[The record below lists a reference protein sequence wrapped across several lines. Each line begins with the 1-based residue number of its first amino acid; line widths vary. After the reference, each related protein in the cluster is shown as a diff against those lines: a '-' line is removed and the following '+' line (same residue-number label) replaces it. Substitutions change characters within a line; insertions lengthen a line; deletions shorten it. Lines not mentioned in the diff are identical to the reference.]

1 MIANDGNKNMID
13 DCPGGIAATADNHVI
28 LPYNVKGSVVN
39 WNGEVVYDY
48 AEKTK
53 VAEIPYTFNPDEDV
67 IIRFDEN
74 YLNKIEVYY
83 SHTFI
88 GVTKNDFGYGA

>member
-1 MIANDGNKNMID
+1 MIANDGNKNMIG

-83 SHTFI
+83 SHTYR
-88 GVTKNDFGYGA
+88 KR